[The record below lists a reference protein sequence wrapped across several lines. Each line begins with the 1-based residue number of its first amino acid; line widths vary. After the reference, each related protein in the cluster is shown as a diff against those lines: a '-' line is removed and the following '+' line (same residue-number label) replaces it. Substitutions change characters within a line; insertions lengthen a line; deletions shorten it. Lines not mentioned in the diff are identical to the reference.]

1 MIPAPRPI
9 RVLVTGGTGFIGQAL
24 LASIPTHW
32 SVVATTRRDA
42 TVPAGVESVRFPTAH
57 EPLAPSLSEPFDVL
71 IHLAGN
77 SNHGMA
83 EREPWADLEA
93 TAHIGALVVGQ
104 VPARRIVHLSSA
116 AVYAGLVGRVS
127 PASCVRPP
135 MAYALSKLYVEGL
148 VQSRVAS
155 RAAESAMVIR
165 LYNAFGPGERP
176 TRLIPRVAEAVAAG
190 AEFVLSGD
198 PESLSDP
205 VHVDDVVRTL
215 VAAAESTVSGTFD
228 LCGGDPVPLRQ
239 QLDRIASA
247 IGGPLTGVRVQPRE
261 GEVPIAF
268 HSDVAPT
275 CAALGIPDPEPFESA
290 VGRYARLAGWHRE
303 T

>member
-1 MIPAPRPI
+1 MNRASDPM

-24 LASIPTHW
+24 LESIPPHW
-32 SVVATTRRDA
+32 TVIATTRRDA
-42 TVPAGVESVRFPTAH
+42 PVPAGVESVRFPTGH
-57 EPLAPSLSEPFDVL
+57 ETLEPTLAEGFDVL

-93 TAHIGALVVGQ
+93 TAHTGAVVVGR
-104 VPARRIVHLSSA
+104 VPARRIVLLSSA

-155 RAAESAMVIR
+155 HAAESGVVIR

-205 VHVDDVVRTL
+205 VHVDDVVQAL
-215 VAAAESTVSGTFD
+215 IGAAESTVSGTFD
-228 LCGGDPVPLRQ
+228 LCGGDPLPLRN
-239 QLDRIASA
+239 QLDRIAAA
-247 IGGPLTGVRVQPRE
+247 IGGRLEGVRVQPRE

-268 HSDVAPT
+268 HSDVRPI
-275 CAALGIPDPEPFESA
+275 CAALGIPHPEPFESA
-290 VGRYARLAGWHRE
+290 VRRYARSAGWQGS

>member
-1 MIPAPRPI
+1 MIRASEPM

-24 LASIPTHW
+24 LASVPPHW
-32 SVVATTRRDA
+32 TVVATTRRNA
-42 TVPAGVESVRFPTAH
+42 PVPAGVEPVRFPTEH
-57 EPLAPSLSEPFDVL
+57 ETLEPSLARGFDVI

-83 EREPWADLEA
+83 EREPWADLQA

-127 PASCVRPP
+127 PASCVRPS

-148 VQSRVAS
+148 VHSRVAS
-155 RAAESAMVIR
+155 HAAESAMVIR
-165 LYNAFGPGERP
+165 LYNAFGPGERA
-176 TRLIPRVAEAVAAG
+176 TRLIPRIAEAVAAG

-205 VHVDDVVRTL
+205 VHVDDVVRAL
-215 VAAAESTVSGTFD
+215 KAAAESTVSGTFD
-228 LCGGDPVPLRQ
+228 LCGGDPVPLRV
-239 QLDRIASA
+239 QLDRIAAA
-247 IGGPLTGVRVQPRE
+247 IGGRLEGVRVQPRD

-268 HSDVAPT
+268 HSDVTPL
-275 CAALGIPDPEPFESA
+275 CAALGIPHPEPFESA
-290 VGRYARLAGWHRE
+290 VRRYARLAGWEGR